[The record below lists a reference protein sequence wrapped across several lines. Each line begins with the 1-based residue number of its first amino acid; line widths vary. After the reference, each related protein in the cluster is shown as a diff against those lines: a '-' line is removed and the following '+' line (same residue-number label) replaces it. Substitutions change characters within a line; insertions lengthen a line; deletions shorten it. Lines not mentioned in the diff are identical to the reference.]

1 MSTEARPRPPG
12 KGAFGLERAQLEE
25 LLRPRMAHVFGRIV
39 LFFSLWAGLGALVL
53 STDSLALRLPLW
65 AAMGFV
71 VTGLIQ
77 LAHESWH
84 KNLFKRRWADEAFG
98 TFVGLAVGLS
108 HRAMKHDHLMHH
120 RHSRTERDPDAYN
133 AGADSLGQR
142 ALFYSFVL
150 FGLPLS
156 VLYFNVLYP
165 LQHFERGALPGH
177 FARVAA
183 GAALHA
189 AAWYGLWRA
198 GLAAD
203 AFAVWI
209 VPVVAASPFN
219 GLKSIADHHGND
231 WKGDRFHV
239 ATTVRSNAFMTFW
252 WCGLN
257 HHLDHHLFPRVPG
270 YNLPRLHAHL
280 RGELERR
287 GAPVYDSYARTMWD
301 ALVAGPLVVDDE
313 MSIVSV
319 RSKRGE
325 P

>member
-1 MSTEARPRPPG
+1 MRP
-12 KGAFGLERAQLEE
+12 
-25 LLRPRMAHVFGRIV
+25 AHVFGRIA
-39 LFFSLWAGLGALVL
+39 LFFGLWGALGWAVL
-53 STDSLALRLPLW
+53 STSSLPLRLILW

-98 TFVGLAVGLS
+98 VGVGLAVGLS
-108 HRAMKHDHLMHH
+108 HRAMKHDHLLHH

-142 ALFYSFVL
+142 VLFYSFVL
-150 FGLPLS
+150 AGLPLS
-156 VLYFNVLYP
+156 TLYFNVLYP
-165 LQHFERGALPGH
+165 LQHFERDAIPGH
-177 FARVAA
+177 FARVAL

-189 AAWYGLWRA
+189 TAWAALWQLGWVWEA
-198 GLAAD
+198 LY
-203 AFAVWI
+203 VWI
-209 VPVVAASPFN
+209 IPVVAASPFN

-270 YNLPRLHAHL
+270 YNLPRLHEHL
-280 RGELERR
+280 REELDARD
-287 GAPVYDSYARTMWD
+287 APVYDSYARTMWD
-301 ALVAGPLVVDDE
+301 ALVAGPLVVDDD

-319 RSKRGE
+319 RSKVRDD
-325 P
+325 